1 MLFWEVI
8 NSLMLDLLSND
19 IHVLLA
25 SNTTCETVTPNQ
37 QATEK
42 LWQENKSEE
51 QENGYLVQKIN
62 DFLWLATK
70 SSQSML

>member
-25 SNTTCETVTPNQ
+25 SNTTYETVTPNQ

-51 QENGYLVQKIN
+51 HENGYLVQKIN